1 MRAIPTVFRR
11 LVIDKLAILQMEIK
25 RKRKRIQSNSIYDLF
40 LGNKKMIQKVI
51 IIYWL
56 FSLTMSVGEILNL
69 PILIPFSNDGPRHGI
84 GCKAASEI
92 AIDAFRNL
100 TTTLNKNYQI
110 QPIFLDERGA
120 VARR

>member
-1 MRAIPTVFRR
+1 
-11 LVIDKLAILQMEIK
+11 MEIK

-69 PILIPFSNDGPRHGI
+69 PILIPFSNDGPV
-84 GCKAASEI
+84 
-92 AIDAFRNL
+92 DNL